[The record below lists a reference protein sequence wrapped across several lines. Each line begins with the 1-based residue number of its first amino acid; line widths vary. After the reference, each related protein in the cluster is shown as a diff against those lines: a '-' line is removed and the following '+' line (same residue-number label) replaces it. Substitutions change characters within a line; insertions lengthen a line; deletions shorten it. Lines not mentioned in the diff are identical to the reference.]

1 MPDPAPATGLS
12 LPLRLASLPR
22 RAPHPVHLRPDAA
35 ARAALAR
42 ELGILGIDRLEMTAE
57 LAAEGRAGWR
67 LSGRLSARVTQACV
81 ATGAP
86 VRSDLSAE
94 VLRRWLP
101 DPDLPTAPEAE
112 LPEDVS
118 VEPLRPLVDAGEV
131 LREELSLALPDW
143 PRAAEAP
150 VPAPEPAPEP
160 GAATAPAAR
169 PNPFAVLA
177 ALKPAPGKPPESA
190 DD

>member
-1 MPDPAPATGLS
+1 MTDPAPTTGLS

-22 RAPHPVHLRPDAA
+22 RAPHPVRMRPDAP

-42 ELGILGIDRLEMTAE
+42 ELGILGIDRLELDARLE
-57 LAAEGRAGWR
+57 AEGRAGWR
-67 LSGRLSARVTQACV
+67 LAGRLSARVTQACI

-86 VRSDLSAE
+86 VRSELSAE

-101 DPDLPTAPEAE
+101 DPDLPTAAEAE

-143 PRAAEAP
+143 PRATDAP
-150 VPAPEPAPEP
+150 VAPPAEPAGPVAGPTE
-160 GAATAPAAR
+160 R
-169 PNPFAVLA
+169 PNPFAALA
-177 ALKPAPGKPPESA
+177 ALKAAPDKPPGSA